1 MEIKTLDKKE
11 RQTLWKGLIRLVL
24 ILPVMLGTLL
34 LSAGRWNWW
43 EAWAYTITGLVVLLG
58 SRAFMIRK
66 HPDLALERAQAHEK
80 EDVKEWDRF
89 LMPFTALVGPF
100 LSWIVAGLD
109 QRFDWSP
116 DLPNWIQIF
125 ALIVIQ
131 IGSLI
136 GSWAMIANRY
146 FSSQVRIQ
154 ADRGQQVVQDG
165 PYSFVRHPGYAGGL
179 LSWLAAPIFFSS
191 YWLLIPM
198 VLVMGASVVRTTLED
213 QTLQDEL
220 PGYQA
225 YAEKV
230 KFRLIP
236 GVW

>member
-1 MEIKTLDKKE
+1 MDIKSLDKKE
-11 RQTLWKGLIRLVL
+11 RQVLWKGLIRLVL

-198 VLVMGASVVRTTLED
+198 ALVMGASVVRTTLED